1 MKKLLTLCLA
11 LAMTLSVG
19 AYALTTLGSST
30 VKAADETA
38 TETSDTLDVNI
49 LEANAY
55 KADDPN
61 TPNAFVESWANAD
74 LTTAKDNIGARLISN
89 CVTAGAKIEIK
100 LETAVNASDYKYV
113 TFKALYWADKASKH
127 LSTTVTNLD
136 GTSSINVGIYGIQ
149 SKSVSADTV
158 WVKIPTSAIKNSESK
173 VNGIKLTAPT
183 DTIYGL
189 KYFFL
194 SDFTFTN
201 ESVEVFD
208 YAYTHAVSAETNYGL
223 VDMKV
228 AGSYP
233 VAEWATLGFRYNIP
247 MGSRKSFV
255 ATVKFASPV
264 MANEVD
270 YYSFSM
276 MCWDD
281 KAPYSNV
288 IVKNL
293 KGEQV
298 STLCV
303 YYNYDMSGDFAMRIP
318 TKPLANEDGTV
329 NGFILESEHAS
340 TNTIISEVCA
350 ISEDTPLAVLDEHA
364 TTTEN
369 NKWGF
374 QTSNW
379 AGVAQW
385 DEYRVTYGGRDFVG
399 SLYNIVLKYPV
410 AVEKVKTI
418 DFKAVLWNNAG
429 VGRVQIAKLDGTNTE
444 IINVNKGWTEVF
456 EKNIDVKVNAELLA
470 DENGLVHGFRMN
482 AINDDSGS
490 FVFSKFT
497 SGTEEKVYNATLTLA
512 DGTQENIAY
521 TASNR
526 AAKLAEVKAK
536 LGTTNVQ
543 YTYSNDVPAEL
554 PFEEGKT
561 YTETRTLNKYTVTF
575 KNYNGETLKT
585 ETYDYGA
592 TPVAPETT
600 PAKSYDEDNHYTFK
614 GWDKEIAVVT
624 GDVTYT
630 AEFNTVA
637 HVYGEWED
645 ITHATCTGKGSHKK
659 VCVCG
664 KEVTEDVPANGHN
677 AVTDAAVAPTCT
689 EPGKTEGS
697 HCSVCNE
704 VLTAPQTVD
713 ALGHD
718 MGEYVQT
725 TAPTCTAKGVKTA
738 TCKREGCNHTETQE
752 MDALGHDMGEYVKT
766 TAPTCT
772 AKGVKTATCKREG
785 CNHTETQEIDA
796 LGHDMGE
803 YVQTTAPTCTAKGEK
818 TTTCKREGCNH
829 TETQEIPAKGHTLE
843 KVEKV
848 AATESKEGVK
858 EHYRCS
864 ECGDLFLDE
873 NGTTPATEA
882 DLKIAKLQKKGCNG
896 SIGGLGLTLAAFGMA
911 FVALKK
917 KRG

>member
-19 AYALTTLGSST
+19 AYALTTLGSSAA
-30 VKAADETA
+30 KAADETA
-38 TETSDTLDVNI
+38 TETSDTLDVNV

-55 KADDPN
+55 KAENPD
-61 TPNAFVESWANAD
+61 TPNAFVETWPNAD
-74 LTTAKDNIGARLISN
+74 LTAAKNSIGARLISN
-89 CVTAGAKIEIK
+89 SVTAGAKVEIK

-113 TFKALYWADKASKH
+113 MFKAMYWANNASKH
-127 LSTTVTNLD
+127 LTTTVTNLD
-136 GTSSINVGIYGIQ
+136 ETSSINVGIYGIQ

-158 WVKIPTSAIKNSESK
+158 WVKIPTSVIKNSEGK

-183 DTIYGL
+183 DTTYGL

-208 YAYTHAVSAETNYGL
+208 YANTMAVSAGTNYGL

-228 AGSYP
+228 TANYP
-233 VAEWATLGFRYNIP
+233 VPAWKTEGFRYKIQ
-247 MGSRKSFV
+247 MESRKSFV

-264 MANEVD
+264 MADEVD
-270 YYSFSM
+270 YYSFKM

-281 KAPYSNV
+281 EAPYSNV

-303 YYNYDMSGDFAMRIP
+303 YFAYKMNGDFAMRIP

-350 ISEDTPLAVLDEHA
+350 ISEDVPLAVLDEHA

-369 NKWGF
+369 NAWGF

-385 DEYRVTYGGRDFVG
+385 DEHGLTYGGRDFKD

-410 AVEKVKTI
+410 AAEKVKTI

-429 VGRVQIAKLDGTNTE
+429 VGQVQIAKLDGTNTE
-444 IINVNKGWTEVF
+444 IINVNKGWVDVF
-456 EKNIDVKVNAELLA
+456 KKNIDVKVNAELLA

-497 SGTEEKVYNATLTLA
+497 SGTEEKVYNATLTLV
-512 DGTQENIAY
+512 DGTQENVAY

-526 AAKLAEVKAK
+526 AAKLEEVKAK
-536 LGTTNVQ
+536 LGTDDAQ
-543 YTYSNDVPAEL
+543 YTYSHDLPAEL

-561 YTETRTLNKYTVTF
+561 YTETRTVNKYSVTF
-575 KNYNGETLKT
+575 KNYNDETLKT
-585 ETYDYGA
+585 ETLDYGA
-592 TPVAPETT
+592 TPVAPEV
-600 PAKSYDEDNHYTFK
+600 PAKPYDDDNHFTFK
-614 GWDKEIAVVT
+614 GWDKAIAPVA
-624 GDVTYT
+624 GAVTYT
-630 AEFNTVA
+630 AEFDPVA
-637 HVYGEWED
+637 HDYGEWQEV
-645 ITHATCTGKGSHKK
+645 TAATCLGKGSHKK
-659 VCVCG
+659 VCECG
-664 KEVTEDVPANGHN
+664 KEVVEDTPAKGHT

-704 VLTAPQTVD
+704 VLT
-713 ALGHD
+713 
-718 MGEYVQT
+718 
-725 TAPTCTAKGVKTA
+725 
-738 TCKREGCNHTETQE
+738 
-752 MDALGHDMGEYVKT
+752 
-766 TAPTCT
+766 
-772 AKGVKTATCKREG
+772 
-785 CNHTETQEIDA
+785 
-796 LGHDMGE
+796 
-803 YVQTTAPTCTAKGEK
+803 
-818 TTTCKREGCNH
+818 
-829 TETQEIPAKGHTLE
+829 ETQEIPAKGHTLE
-843 KVEKV
+843 KVEMV

-858 EHYRCS
+858 EHYKCA
-864 ECGDLFLDE
+864 ECGKLFLDE

-882 DLKIAKLQKKGCNG
+882 DLKIAKLQSGGCLG
-896 SIGGLGLTLAAFGMA
+896 SVSGLGFTFVAVGMA

>member
-19 AYALTTLGSST
+19 AYALTTLGSSAA
-30 VKAADETA
+30 KAADETA
-38 TETSDTLDVNI
+38 TETSDTLNVNV

-55 KADDPN
+55 KAENPD
-61 TPNAFVESWANAD
+61 TPNAFVETWPNPD
-74 LTTAKDNIGARLISN
+74 LTAAKDSIGARLISN
-89 CVTAGAKIEIK
+89 SVTAGAKVEIK

-113 TFKALYWADKASKH
+113 MFKAMYWANNASKH
-127 LSTTVTNLD
+127 LTTTVTNLD
-136 GTSSINVGIYGIQ
+136 ETSSINVGIYGTQ
-149 SKSVSADTV
+149 SKSASADTV
-158 WVKIPTSAIKNSESK
+158 WVKIPTSVIKNSEGK

-208 YAYTHAVSAETNYGL
+208 YANTMAVSAGTNYGL

-228 AGSYP
+228 TANYP
-233 VAEWATLGFRYNIP
+233 VAAWKTEGFRYKIQ
-247 MGSRKSFV
+247 MESRKSFV

-264 MANEVD
+264 MADEVD
-270 YYSFSM
+270 YYSFKM

-281 KAPYSNV
+281 EAPYSNV

-303 YYNYDMSGDFAMRIP
+303 YYAYKMDGDFAMRIP

-350 ISEDTPLAVLDEHA
+350 ISEDVPLAVLDEHA

-369 NKWGF
+369 NAWGF

-379 AGVAQW
+379 AGVPQW
-385 DEYRVTYGGRDFVG
+385 DEHGLTYGGRDFKD

-410 AVEKVKTI
+410 AAEKVKTI
-418 DFKAVLWNNAG
+418 DFKAVLWNNAA
-429 VGRVQIAKLDGTNTE
+429 VGHVQIAKLDGTNTE
-444 IINVNKGWTEVF
+444 IINVNKGWVDVF

-497 SGTEEKVYNATLTLA
+497 SGTEEKVYNATLTLGN
-512 DGTQENIAY
+512 GTQENIAY

-526 AAKLAEVKAK
+526 AAKLEDVKAK
-536 LGTTNVQ
+536 LGTDDAQ
-543 YTYSNDVPAEL
+543 YTYSHDLPAEL

-561 YTETRTLNKYTVTF
+561 YTETRTVNKYNVTF
-575 KNYNGETLKT
+575 KNYDDETLKT
-585 ETYDYGA
+585 ETLDYGA
-592 TPVAPETT
+592 TPVAPETA
-600 PAKSYDEDNHYTFK
+600 PVKPYDDDNHFTFK
-614 GWDKEIAVVT
+614 GWDKEIAAVT

-630 AEFNTVA
+630 AEFDAVA
-637 HVYGEWED
+637 HVYGEWQEV
-645 ITHATCTGKGSHKK
+645 TAATCLEKGSHKK
-659 VCVCG
+659 VCECG
-664 KEVTEDVPANGHN
+664 KEVVEETPAKGHT

-704 VLTAPQTVD
+704 VLTEQ
-713 ALGHD
+713 
-718 MGEYVQT
+718 
-725 TAPTCTAKGVKTA
+725 
-738 TCKREGCNHTETQE
+738 
-752 MDALGHDMGEYVKT
+752 
-766 TAPTCT
+766 
-772 AKGVKTATCKREG
+772 
-785 CNHTETQEIDA
+785 
-796 LGHDMGE
+796 
-803 YVQTTAPTCTAKGEK
+803 
-818 TTTCKREGCNH
+818 
-829 TETQEIPAKGHTLE
+829 QEIPAKGHTLE
-843 KVEKV
+843 KVEMV

-858 EHYRCS
+858 EHYKCA
-864 ECGDLFLDE
+864 ECGKLFLDE

-882 DLKIAKLQKKGCNG
+882 DLKIAKLQSGGCFG
-896 SIGGLGLTLAAFGMA
+896 SVSGLGFTFVAVGMA

>member
-19 AYALTTLGSST
+19 AYALTTLGSPT
-30 VKAADETA
+30 AKAADETA
-38 TETSDTLDVNI
+38 TETSDTLDVKI
-49 LEANAY
+49 SEANAY
-55 KADDPN
+55 KTDAPN
-61 TPNAFVESWANAD
+61 TANAFVESLANPD
-74 LTTAKDNIGARLISN
+74 LTAAKNSIGARLISN
-89 CVTAGAKIEIK
+89 CVTAGAKVEIK

-113 TFKALYWADKASKH
+113 TFKAMYWANKASKH
-127 LSTTVTNLD
+127 LSTTVKNLD
-136 GTSSINVGIYGIQ
+136 ETSSINVGIYGTQ
-149 SKSVSADTV
+149 SKSASADTV
-158 WVKIPTSAIKNSESK
+158 WVKIPTSVIKNAEGK
-173 VNGIKLTAPT
+173 VNGIKLIAPT

-189 KYFFL
+189 KYFFIN
-194 SDFTFTN
+194 DFTFTN
-201 ESVEVFD
+201 ESVEVLD
-208 YAYTHAVSAETNYGL
+208 YANTKAVSAETNYDL
-223 VDMKV
+223 VDMKT
-228 AGSYP
+228 STYP
-233 VAEWATLGFRYNIP
+233 VADWKTAGFRYKIQ
-247 MGSRKSFV
+247 MSSRKSFV
-255 ATVKFASPV
+255 ATVKFVSPV
-264 MANEVD
+264 MADEVD
-270 YYSFSM
+270 YYSFNM

-303 YYNYDMSGDFAMRIP
+303 YYAYDMKGDFAMRIP

-340 TNTIISEVCA
+340 TNTIISEICA
-350 ISEDTPLAVLDEHA
+350 ISEDVPLAVLDEHA

-379 AGVAQW
+379 AGVPEW
-385 DEYRVTYGGRDFVG
+385 DEYGVTYGGRDFVG

-410 AVEKVKTI
+410 AAEKVKTI
-418 DFKAVLWNNAG
+418 DFKAVLWNDAG

-497 SGTEEKVYNATLTLA
+497 SGTEEKVYNATLTLG
-512 DGTQENIAY
+512 DDTQENIAY

-526 AAKLAEVKAK
+526 AAKLEDVKSK
-536 LGTTNVQ
+536 LGTTGAQ

-585 ETYDYGA
+585 ETLDYGV
-592 TPVAPETT
+592 TPVAPET
-600 PAKSYDEDNHYTFK
+600 PAKPYDDDNHYTFK
-614 GWDKEIAVVT
+614 SWDKEIATVT
-624 GDVTYT
+624 GEVTYT

-637 HVYGEWED
+637 HVYGEWQEV
-645 ITHATCTGKGSHKK
+645 TAATCLEKGSHKK
-659 VCVCG
+659 VCECG
-664 KEVTEDVPANGHN
+664 KEVVEDTPATGHTEVP
-677 AVTDAAVAPTCT
+677 DAAVAPTCT

-704 VLTAPQTVD
+704 VLTAQQTVN

-718 MGEYVQT
+718 MGEFKQT

-738 TCKREGCNHTETQE
+738 TCKRKGCNHTETQ
-752 MDALGHDMGEYVKT
+752 D
-766 TAPTCT
+766 
-772 AKGVKTATCKREG
+772 
-785 CNHTETQEIDA
+785 
-796 LGHDMGE
+796 
-803 YVQTTAPTCTAKGEK
+803 
-818 TTTCKREGCNH
+818 
-829 TETQEIPAKGHTLE
+829 IPAKGHTLE

-858 EHYRCS
+858 EHYRCT

-873 NGTTPATEA
+873 NGTTPATES
-882 DLKIAKLQKKGCNG
+882 DLKIAKLQKKGCKG
-896 SIGGLGLTLAAFGMA
+896 SVGGLGLALAAFGAA

-917 KRG
+917 KHG

>member
-19 AYALTTLGSST
+19 AYALTTLGSSAA
-30 VKAADETA
+30 KAADETA
-38 TETSDTLDVNI
+38 TETSDTLNVNV

-55 KADDPN
+55 KAENPD
-61 TPNAFVESWANAD
+61 TPNAFVETWANPD
-74 LTTAKDNIGARLISN
+74 LTAAKNSIGARLISN
-89 CVTAGAKIEIK
+89 SVTAGAKVEIK
-100 LETAVNASDYKYV
+100 LATAVNASDYKYV
-113 TFKALYWADKASKH
+113 TFKAMYWADKASKH

-136 GTSSINVGIYGIQ
+136 ETSSINVGIYGIQ

-158 WVKIPTSAIKNSESK
+158 WVKIPTSVIKNSEGK

-194 SDFTFTN
+194 SDFTFTK
-201 ESVEVFD
+201 ESVEVID
-208 YAYTHAVSAETNYGL
+208 YANTVAVSAGTNYGL

-228 AGSYP
+228 TANYP
-233 VAEWATLGFRYNIP
+233 VAAWKTEGFRYKIQ
-247 MGSRKSFV
+247 MESRKSFV

-264 MANEVD
+264 MADEVD
-270 YYSFSM
+270 YYSFKM

-281 KAPYSNV
+281 EAPYSNV

-303 YYNYDMSGDFAMRIP
+303 YFAYKMDGDFAMRIP

-340 TNTIISEVCA
+340 TNMIISEVCA
-350 ISEDTPLAVLDEHA
+350 ISEDVPLAVLDEHA

-369 NKWGF
+369 NAWGF
-374 QTSNW
+374 LTSNW
-379 AGVAQW
+379 AGVPQW
-385 DEYRVTYGGRDFVG
+385 DEHGLTYGGRDFKD

-410 AVEKVKTI
+410 AAEKVKTI

-429 VGRVQIAKLDGTNTE
+429 VGHVQIAKLDGTNTE
-444 IINVNKGWTEVF
+444 IINVNKGWVDVF
-456 EKNIDVKVNAELLA
+456 KKNIDVKVNAELLA

-497 SGTEEKVYNATLTLA
+497 SGTEEKVYNATLTLG
-512 DGTQENIAY
+512 DGTQKNIAY

-526 AAKLAEVKAK
+526 AAKLEEVKAK
-536 LGTTNVQ
+536 LGTDDAQ
-543 YTYSNDVPAEL
+543 YTYSHDLPAEL

-561 YTETRTLNKYTVTF
+561 YTETRTVNKYNVTF
-575 KNYNGETLKT
+575 KNYDDETLKT
-585 ETYDYGA
+585 ETLDYGA
-592 TPVAPETT
+592 TPVAPETA
-600 PAKSYDEDNHYTFK
+600 PVKPYDDDNHYTFK
-614 GWDKEIAVVT
+614 GWDKEIAAVT
-624 GDVTYT
+624 GDVTYK
-630 AEFNTVA
+630 AEFDAVA
-637 HVYGEWED
+637 HVYGEWQEV
-645 ITHATCTGKGSHKK
+645 TAATCLEKGSHKK
-659 VCVCG
+659 VCECG
-664 KEVTEDVPANGHN
+664 KEVVEETPAKGHT

-704 VLTAPQTVD
+704 VLTA
-713 ALGHD
+713 
-718 MGEYVQT
+718 
-725 TAPTCTAKGVKTA
+725 
-738 TCKREGCNHTETQE
+738 
-752 MDALGHDMGEYVKT
+752 
-766 TAPTCT
+766 
-772 AKGVKTATCKREG
+772 
-785 CNHTETQEIDA
+785 
-796 LGHDMGE
+796 
-803 YVQTTAPTCTAKGEK
+803 
-818 TTTCKREGCNH
+818 
-829 TETQEIPAKGHTLE
+829 TQEIPAKGHTLE
-843 KVEKV
+843 KVEMV

-858 EHYRCS
+858 EHYKCA
-864 ECGDLFLDE
+864 ECGKLFLDE

-882 DLKIAKLQKKGCNG
+882 DLKIAKLQSGGCFG
-896 SIGGLGLTLAAFGMA
+896 SVSGLGFTFVAVGMA